1 VRADGKV
8 VRTPPSGILLQ
19 YGGRSIRRL
28 LDSPPAIRGARG
40 ADRARG
46 HSGLSPRSCVAHR
59 RDVAGR
65 EGGRRLLIPQEAAFT
80 VQAFISDLADRLAPA
95 ACS

>member
-8 VRTPPSGILLQ
+8 VRTPPVRHPSPV
-19 YGGRSIRRL
+19 RRPSIRRL
-28 LDSPPAIRGARG
+28 LDSPPAIRGA
-40 ADRARG
+40 
-46 HSGLSPRSCVAHR
+46 HGLIGLAVILGCQLRSCVAHR

-65 EGGRRLLIPQEAAFT
+65 EGGRPLLIPQET
-80 VQAFISDLADRLAPA
+80 VQAFIRDLADRLAPA